1 MKNIFVG
8 NLQFGATE
16 ESVRKLFAEYG
27 RVENVRVE
35 VDRDTGISRGIA
47 LVEMGSDAD
56 AERAIAETKTKL
68 NRVKLEGTALTVSGE
83 SSDKGAY
90 PRRSRSQ
97 RGGRSKSPASAA
109 ASTSRSGQEQ
119 QTGPLEV
126 RVTGTE
132 THTVDLNGIVG
143 VTARAIEVFGAREK
157 AIRWLRTPLPSL
169 SDRTPLSMLNTA
181 DGIEQVEDVLGRI
194 EQGVW

>member
-56 AERAIAETKTKL
+56 AERAIAQTKTKL

-97 RGGRSKSPASAA
+97 RELRSKPPASVAA
-109 ASTSRSGQEQ
+109 TTSGSGPEHKADRS
-119 QTGPLEV
+119 EV
-126 RVTGTE
+126 NVTGTE
-132 THTVDLNGIVG
+132 MYTVDLDGIVS
-143 VTARAIEVFGAREK
+143 VTGRAIEVFGARDK
-157 AIRWLRTPLPSL
+157 AIRWLRTP
-169 SDRTPLSMLNTA
+169 
-181 DGIEQVEDVLGRI
+181 
-194 EQGVW
+194 